1 MSKILVIDDDSG
13 IQDALAAILEFDG
26 HEVQLEVSDERV
38 LTMEDRELPDLI
50 ILDLL
55 LSGKDGKTIAKGFK
69 NNDRLKHIPIIMLS
83 AHPSAQQ
90 SALESGADDFLA
102 KPFDMDVL
110 LKKVRSNLKDDR

>member
-1 MSKILVIDDDSG
+1 MVIDDDTG
-13 IQDALAAILEFDG
+13 IQEALRAILEFDG

-38 LTMEDRELPDLI
+38 LKMEDKELPDLI

-69 NNDRLKHIPIIMLS
+69 SNERLKYIPIIMLS
-83 AHPSAQQ
+83 AYPSAQQ

-102 KPFDMDVL
+102 KPFDMQVL
-110 LKKVRSNLKDDR
+110 LEKVRSNLKDGG